1 MDLVVLGCIRNRCR
15 FQRKFSSLQDVDYKL
30 MKRAYD
36 NPWYKLVTRALAPRR
51 EVGTDLRRRP
61 VGAVVDGGL
70 EAAVVYLE

>member
-1 MDLVVLGCIRNRCR
+1 MLH
-15 FQRKFSSLQDVDYKL
+15 
-30 MKRAYD
+30 AYD
-36 NPWYKLVTRALAPRR
+36 NAWYKLVTRALAPRR